1 MVQVSLSVC
10 LSVPHEQESL
20 NLTCVSNNGKP
31 AATFKWFRWV
41 CLCVCMSV
49 CLYLMIRRASIWP
62 VSLTMVN
69 LLQPSS
75 GSGESVCVSVCL
87 YHMSRRASTWPVS
100 LTMVNLLQ
108 PSSGSGE
115 SVCLSVPHEQES
127 HNLTCVSNNGK
138 PAATFKWF
146 RWVCLSVCL
155 SVTSWAGEPQSD
167 LCL

>member
-1 MVQVSLSVC
+1 MFKRFVLQFLLRPLWLTDTQTDPWLKSHMSRRASIWPVSLTMVNLLQPSSGSGESVC

-41 CLCVCMSV
+41 CLSV
-49 CLYLMIRRASIWP
+49 CLYHISRRASIWP

-75 GSGESVCVSVCL
+75 GSGESVC
-87 YHMSRRASTWPVS
+87 
-100 LTMVNLLQ
+100 
-108 PSSGSGE
+108 
-115 SVCLSVPHEQES
+115 
-127 HNLTCVSNNGK
+127 
-138 PAATFKWF
+138 
-146 RWVCLSVCL
+146 LSVCL
-155 SVTSWAGEPQSD
+155 SVCTTWAGEPQSD